1 MPVPP
6 TGGGV
11 EVVATD
17 DIAYSFAGCGSA
29 ALDDPP
35 KEDFL

>member
-6 TGGGV
+6 TGGV
-11 EVVATD
+11 EVVAID
-17 DIAYSFAGCGSA
+17 DIDCSFAGCGSA

-35 KEDFL
+35 EEDFL